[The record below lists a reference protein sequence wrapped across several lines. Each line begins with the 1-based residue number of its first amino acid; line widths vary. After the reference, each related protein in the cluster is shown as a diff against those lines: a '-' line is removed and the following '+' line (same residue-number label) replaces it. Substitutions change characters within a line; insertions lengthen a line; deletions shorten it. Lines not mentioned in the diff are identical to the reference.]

1 MNITDFG
8 TELTSITKVYAG
20 FCKMDGK
27 DLEFTVTDNYDANS
41 GSSEQNIEFISDSP
55 DGTGVIEIVEA
66 LLNKFNT
73 L

>member
-1 MNITDFG
+1 MNITDFS
-8 TELTSITKVYAG
+8 TTLSSTTKVYAG

-27 DLEFTVTDNYDANS
+27 DLEFTVTENYDTNS
-41 GSSEQNIEFISDSP
+41 DSTEQNIEFISDSP
-55 DGTGVIEIVEA
+55 DGTGVIEIVKT